1 MTTHQMQPPLIN
13 EFIPE
18 VTTVLRLVLLYLS
31 GLHNSQ
37 NILLSFTDMLRKNP
51 ELILNTPDF
60 AEDFDSL
67 ICLACTMANAPIFTT
82 ARS

>member
-1 MTTHQMQPPLIN
+1 MRL
-13 EFIPE
+13 
-18 VTTVLRLVLLYLS
+18 LLLKRLVLLYLS

-37 NILLSFTDMLRKNP
+37 NILLTFTDMLQKNP
-51 ELILNTPDF
+51 VLILNTPDF

-82 ARS
+82 ARSWFSTIMMLPKDPKD